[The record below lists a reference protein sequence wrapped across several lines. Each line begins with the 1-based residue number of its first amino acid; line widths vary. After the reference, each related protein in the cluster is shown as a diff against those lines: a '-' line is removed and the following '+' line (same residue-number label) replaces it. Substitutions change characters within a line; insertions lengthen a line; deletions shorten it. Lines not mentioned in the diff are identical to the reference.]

1 MAASEL
7 GFSYTC
13 APKEMISRLSR
24 YADPGGRLLSAPSNL
39 ALGDALGSTSLLVR
53 QVTAGRRLSL
63 SQPIAKCALWR
74 ATRPEAWRAREGSI
88 VGSDRLLE
96 SFCAVQGSYTRAWPR
111 DSDEEEILSILVSVT
126 LSGLCDFSHTPTTP
140 CCCLTHR
147 TFRRRYDCTTWV
159 SRNWCNAAMPPSLRA
174 RWEDTSVWRALDT

>member
-1 MAASEL
+1 MQTLAAACYLRPATWLWE
-7 GFSYTC
+7 
-13 APKEMISRLSR
+13 
-24 YADPGGRLLSAPSNL
+24 RLLAPRPS
-39 ALGDALGSTSLLVR
+39 SLLASPSHR
-53 QVTAGRRLSL
+53 GPSPFL
-63 SQPIAKCALWR
+63 IATNCKMCIVAR
-74 ATRPEAWRAREGSI
+74 HQSRAWRAREGSI

-126 LSGLCDFSHTPTTP
+126 LFGLCDFSHTPTTP